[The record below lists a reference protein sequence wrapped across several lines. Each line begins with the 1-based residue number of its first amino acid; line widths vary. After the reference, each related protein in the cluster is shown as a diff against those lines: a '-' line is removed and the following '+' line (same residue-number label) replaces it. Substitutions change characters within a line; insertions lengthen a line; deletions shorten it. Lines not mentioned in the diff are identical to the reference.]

1 MRTFWTN
8 TIVAGLTCIAHFA
21 AAQEPAPHDV
31 PTGIFENP
39 SRLPASKDTPS
50 SSEAVAGV
58 TSAAVA
64 EVDEVPGNSTP
75 SLTGADMLWSGTAS
89 IGLLATNGTRDL
101 DDSGSRWGAAGRVR
115 TELKGNSWRA
125 MLEATVGS
133 DRLRYDDDAALRQA
147 YVEYTRGRF
156 QINIGR
162 QIVAWGRADRL
173 NPTDNLS
180 PRDLPALVSRIDE
193 DRIGIDA
200 LAVKFQLSEQWSL
213 GFTHVPK
220 LRASVLPR
228 AIAEVPELFGGHVVS
243 NEKADAATN
252 ALRLDF
258 AGNRLDGSISFLRGA
273 ATSPALLDIGVLDAR
288 QPQLAVIGADF
299 SVALNDRWGLR
310 GEFADTRFKHTQPV
324 GLADFRYAVLGIE
337 RHFDGGWLG
346 LVQWVHR
353 DADHAQAPTPQSALV
368 SALNRAIWF
377 QTDTD
382 SDALYIGLNRA
393 PFEGDLSGD
402 LGVLQTFDD
411 RGRAWFANLEYRVAD
426 RWTLLGRWQHF
437 NGQRLSN
444 LGGLRKDSLLLL
456 ELRGTWGW
464 RR

>member
-1 MRTFWTN
+1 MRTFWTH
-8 TIVAGLTCIAHFA
+8 TLLAGLTCIAHCA
-21 AAQEPAPHDV
+21 AAQEPAQHDL
-31 PTGIFENP
+31 PTGGFENP
-39 SRLPASKDTPS
+39 PPLPASDDTAS
-50 SSEAVAGV
+50 SSEALDGV
-58 TSAAVA
+58 MSTAVA
-64 EVDEVPGNSTP
+64 EDDEASGNSAP
-75 SLTGADMLWSGTAS
+75 PLIGAGMLWSGTAS
-89 IGLLATNGTRDL
+89 IGLLATSGTRDL
-101 DDSGSRWGAAGRVR
+101 DDSGSHWGAAGRVR
-115 TELKGNSWRA
+115 MEFKGNPWRA
-125 MLEATVGS
+125 MLEAAVGS
-133 DRLRYDDDAALRQA
+133 DRLRYDDASALRQA

-200 LAVKFQLSEQWSL
+200 LAVKLQLSEQWSL
-213 GFTHVPK
+213 GLTHVPG

-228 AIAEVPELFGGHVVS
+228 TIAEVPAMFGGQVVS
-243 NEKADAATN
+243 DVKADTATN

-273 ATSPALLDIGVLDAR
+273 AISPVFVDMGVLDAR
-288 QPQLAVIGADF
+288 QPPLAVLGADF
-299 SVALNDRWGLR
+299 SIALNDRWGLR
-310 GEFADTRFKHTQPV
+310 GEFADTRFKRKPPV
-324 GLADFRYAVLGIE
+324 GLADFRYTVLGIE

-353 DADHAQAPTPQSALV
+353 DTYRAHAPAPQFALM

-377 QTDTD
+377 QTDRD

-402 LGVLQTFDD
+402 VGVLQTFDD
-411 RGRAWFANLEYRVAD
+411 RGRAWFANLEYRVDD

-437 NGQRLSN
+437 SGPRLSN
-444 LGGLRKDSLLLL
+444 LGGLRKDSLLLV